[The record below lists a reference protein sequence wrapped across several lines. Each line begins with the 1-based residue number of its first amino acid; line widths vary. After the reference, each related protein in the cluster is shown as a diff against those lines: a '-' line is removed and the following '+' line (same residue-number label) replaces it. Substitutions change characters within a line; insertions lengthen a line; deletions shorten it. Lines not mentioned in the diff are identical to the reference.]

1 MQKREN
7 AKTNA
12 KTKAKPGHRK
22 MKSHQFMQNLCEI
35 ETFLV
40 SLLENQGPNSEIE
53 IRMRVT
59 DQELE
64 KAIVCLM
71 SRVMSMKEACKL
83 ANGTIFFEI

>member
-1 MQKREN
+1 
-7 AKTNA
+7 
-12 KTKAKPGHRK
+12 
-22 MKSHQFMQNLCEI
+22 MKSHQHMQNLCEI

-40 SLLENQGPNSEIE
+40 SLLEKQGPNSEIE

-71 SRVMSMKEACKL
+71 SRVMSRKEHNRACRL
-83 ANGTIFFEI
+83 ATRTFF